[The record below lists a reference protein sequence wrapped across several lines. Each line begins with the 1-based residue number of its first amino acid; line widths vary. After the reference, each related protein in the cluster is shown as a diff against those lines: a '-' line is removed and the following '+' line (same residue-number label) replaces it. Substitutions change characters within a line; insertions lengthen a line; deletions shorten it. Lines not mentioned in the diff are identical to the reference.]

1 MPKYVKI
8 LISSINLRVFFQKK
22 EENSNNSPLNLN
34 VSSYK
39 FEVALSHE
47 TRNLNPIPNS
57 LPNWYYAYHHSLQT
71 QRAYLKPEAKYEEY
85 DSFSPISNNPTSTLY
100 SQDERNFL

>member
-8 LISSINLRVFFQKK
+8 LILSINLRVFFSKK
-22 EENSNNSPLNLN
+22 RGEFKQPLNLN

-85 DSFSPISNNPTSTLY
+85 DSSSLTSNNPTSTLY